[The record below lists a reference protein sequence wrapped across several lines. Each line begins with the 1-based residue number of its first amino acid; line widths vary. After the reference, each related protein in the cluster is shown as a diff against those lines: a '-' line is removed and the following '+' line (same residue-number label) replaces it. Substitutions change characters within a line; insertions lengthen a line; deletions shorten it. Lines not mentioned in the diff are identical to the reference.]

1 MNKETRIHRARN
13 TIISLDDTPY
23 YHCVAR
29 CVRRAFLCGV
39 DHYTGNSYEHRRQ
52 WLEEKLH
59 STAAAFAIKLC
70 SYAVMSNHYHVVL
83 HVRVDLVSK
92 WSDRDVVT
100 RWHSLFSG
108 NLLSQRFLSGEPL
121 SDIQR
126 EFLSKDIEIWRARL
140 CDISWYMRIVNEAIA
155 RKANAEDQCT
165 GRFWEGRFKSQA
177 LLDERAL
184 LACLAYVDLNPV
196 RASMSGSPETSD
208 HTCVK
213 QRIAALEK
221 NQPEKK
227 TIESF
232 DFTYLKTQF
241 GDSHKDIFK
250 AIAPTFLHHAYGEL
264 EQLKEVANSGNADK
278 VKSVCH
284 SIKGAASSIGLSH
297 LANAL
302 LQIENEPNSINLS
315 KHIAD
320 VDQIMRELK
329 PLIQKELDALD

>member
-1 MNKETRIHRARN
+1 MPRARN

-39 DHYTGNSYEHRRQ
+39 DHYTGNDYEHRRQ

-70 SYAVMSNHYHVVL
+70 AYAVMSNHYHVVL
-83 HVRVDLVSK
+83 HVRVDLASE
-92 WSDRDVVT
+92 WSDRNVVT

-126 EFLSKDIEIWRARL
+126 ELLSKDIEIWRARL

-165 GRFWEGRFKSQA
+165 GRFSTIAPCIVLPPASLQSWEGRFKSQA

-184 LACLAYVDLNPV
+184 LACMAYVDLNPV
-196 RASMSGSPETSD
+196 RASMSDSPETSD

-213 QRIAALEK
+213 QRIDALEK

-232 DFTYLKTQF
+232 VGSKAEIIGIPFRLIEYVELIDWTERIIRDGKRGAIDDALTSILERLTFNQEAWRVLTTKFEQQFNHWVGSENIVKKTYSDKHYQRIPST
-241 GDSHKDIFK
+241 
-250 AIAPTFLHHAYGEL
+250 
-264 EQLKEVANSGNADK
+264 ANH
-278 VKSVCH
+278 KSVF
-284 SIKGAASSIGLSH
+284 G
-297 LANAL
+297 
-302 LQIENEPNSINLS
+302 
-315 KHIAD
+315 
-320 VDQIMRELK
+320 
-329 PLIQKELDALD
+329 

>member
-1 MNKETRIHRARN
+1 MPRARN

-39 DHYTGNSYEHRRQ
+39 DHYTGNDYEHRRQ

-70 SYAVMSNHYHVVL
+70 AYAVMSNHYHVVL
-83 HVRVDLVSK
+83 HVRVDLASG
-92 WSDRDVVT
+92 WTDRDVVT

-121 SDIQR
+121 SDIQS
-126 EFLSKDIEIWRARL
+126 ELLNKDIETWRNRL

-155 RKANAEDQCT
+155 RKANAEDSCS

-184 LACLAYVDLNPV
+184 LACMAYVDLNPV
-196 RASMSGSPETSD
+196 RASMSDSPKVSD

-213 QRIAALEK
+213 QRIGTLEK
-221 NQPEKK
+221 NQPEKN

-232 DFTYLKTQF
+232 V
-241 GDSHKDIFK
+241 GS
-250 AIAPTFLHHAYGEL
+250 
-264 EQLKEVANSGNADK
+264 NADETGIPFRLIDYLELVDWTGRIIRDDK
-278 VKSVCH
+278 RGAIDDTFPPILERLAFNEEAWKILTTKFEQQFNHWVGSENIVKQTYSD
-284 SIKGAASSIGLSH
+284 
-297 LANAL
+297 
-302 LQIENEPNSINLS
+302 
-315 KHIAD
+315 KHYQRIPSTAKHKS
-320 VDQIMRELK
+320 LFG
-329 PLIQKELDALD
+329 